1 MNFHDTRKS
10 RDALISGLTED
21 LTPVRSMRFLD
32 GAAAIGVA
40 TLLTVA
46 GVFLVKGFWSGI
58 AAGEVSPFFWV
69 THGLLLLLGM
79 AAASSAITMASPKVG
94 NNYDAPRWMSAMLA
108 VLPITAIIAVLSDTE
123 GAHGHAHGMTGAIA
137 WSCIGNSLVASG
149 LVAVSI
155 VMWLR
160 RGAPVSTGMAG
171 WMTGLAAG
179 SIGTVT
185 YGLSCSLDSVGHLG
199 VAHVV
204 PVAITAVIG
213 RMTVPSMIRW

>member
-123 GAHGHAHGMTGAIA
+123 GAHGH
-137 WSCIGNSLVASG
+137 
-149 LVAVSI
+149 I